1 MKNFKRFQKELR
13 EEIENSI
20 TDQDVQFVVHAL
32 GIDPEKVCLKQLKM
46 GLEVELE
53 HADITNGDLVLTA
66 KIALAHLKELPDYY
80 TQLEKMEK
88 KAKKK

>member
-1 MKNFKRFQKELR
+1 
-13 EEIENSI
+13 
-20 TDQDVQFVVHAL
+20 L

-46 GLEVELE
+46 GLEVELAE
-53 HADITNGDLVLTA
+53 HSDITNGDLVLTA